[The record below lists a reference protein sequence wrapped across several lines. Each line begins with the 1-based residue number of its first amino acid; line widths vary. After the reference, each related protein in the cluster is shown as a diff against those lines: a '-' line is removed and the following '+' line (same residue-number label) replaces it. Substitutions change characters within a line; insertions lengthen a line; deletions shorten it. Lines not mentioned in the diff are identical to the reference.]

1 MNILKNFSIVAI
13 SILLSLSS
21 GCKGQVTK
29 KQEAKKANTSIEHLT
44 VATFKQKVFDYEKN
58 KTWKM
63 AGDRPCIID
72 FYADW
77 CGPCRVLA
85 PTVEQVANEYSGKI
99 DVYKVNVDEQPDLAN
114 AFGISGIPAVL
125 FCPQTD
131 QPKMS
136 TGVISKADFVKTI
149 KEVLKVD
156 I

>member
-1 MNILKNFSIVAI
+1 MATIKLTTEKFKELVFNYDTEQEWKYKG
-13 SILLSLSS
+13 SLP
-21 GCKGQVTK
+21 
-29 KQEAKKANTSIEHLT
+29 A
-44 VATFKQKVFDYEKN
+44 
-58 KTWKM
+58 
-63 AGDRPCIID
+63 IID